1 MTHNKQPQSARSG
14 TRPHGDAQRKP
25 FSASRSRFEGIV
37 ATLLSDETGRMT
49 HRELEDLLHTDG
61 MALLRQLYQDHLDLR
76 ADREV
81 RLDSVA
87 GSDGKTRGHHRAE
100 TSRALMTVFGVVRP
114 RGRTYEGRGMNALR
128 PADAALNLPRE
139 KHSHGLQRRV
149 AYEVSKGSFED
160 AVESI
165 DRTTAGHVPKRQA
178 EEIARRTAADFET
191 FYKERKGLVPS
202 KEASILVTTFD
213 GKGVVVRREDL
224 RETTRKKAEK
234 TNRKLKTRLSPG
246 EKEHRKRMACV
257 AAVYA
262 IAPHVRSP
270 EEILANGKPAVA
282 TEKRRRPK
290 PEGKR
295 VWASLRD
302 PPEAVIADAFAEAEA
317 RDPDH
322 KLDWVTLVD
331 GNENQIRLA
340 QAFAELSGHS
350 VTIIVDLIH
359 VSEYLWKA
367 AIALHGGSGPSAEE
381 WMQERLLRVL
391 RGEASQVAAGMRR
404 SATKRQLSATSRKP
418 IDTCA
423 NYLLKYKPFLR
434 YDAYLAAGFPIA
446 TGIIE
451 GACRH
456 LVKDRMDV
464 PGEWSL
470 DGAEAVLR
478 LRALR
483 CSGDFDEYWLHHENA
498 EFLRN
503 HLGAYANGEVPD
515 PWPGPSADNH
525 RRRHLSVVK

>member
-1 MTHNKQPQSARSG
+1 MKQHKQARSAQSG
-14 TRPHGDAQRKP
+14 KKPHGVPQRKH
-25 FSASRSRFEGIV
+25 FDESRARFEAIV
-37 ATLLSDETGRMT
+37 ATLISDDTGKMT

-76 ADREV
+76 AEREV
-81 RLDSVA
+81 RLDTVI
-87 GSDGKTRGHHRAE
+87 GSDGQTRGHHRAE
-100 TSRALMTVFGVVRP
+100 TSRGMMTVFGPVRP
-114 RGRTYEGRGMNALR
+114 RGRTYEGRGMSALR
-128 PADAALNLPRE
+128 PADAALNLPKE
-139 KHSHGLQRRV
+139 KYSHGLQRRV
-149 AYEVSKGSFED
+149 AVEVSKGSFED

-165 DRTTAGHVPKRQA
+165 DRTTGGHVPKRQA

-191 FYKERKGLVPS
+191 FYEERKGLAPS
-202 KEASILVTTFD
+202 HEASILVTTFD
-213 GKGVVVRREDL
+213 GKGVVVRQEDL
-224 RETTRKKAEK
+224 RDTTRKKAEK
-234 TNRKLKTRLSPG
+234 AARKLKTRLSPG

-270 EEILANGKPAVA
+270 EEILANAKPAVA
-282 TEKRRRPK
+282 IEKRRRPK
-290 PEGKR
+290 PEDKR

-322 KLDWVTLVD
+322 ERDWVTLVD

-340 QAFAELSGHS
+340 QAFADLRGHT
-350 VTIIVDLIH
+350 VTIVVDLIH

-367 AIALHGGSGPSAEE
+367 AIALHGSTPKAEK
-381 WMQERLLRVL
+381 WMQERLLRIL

-404 SATKRQLSATSRKP
+404 SATKLDLSPESRKP
-418 IDTCA
+418 VDTCA
-423 NYLLKYKPFLR
+423 NYLLKYKQFLK
-434 YDAYLAAGFPIA
+434 YEAYLAAGFPIA
-446 TGIIE
+446 TGVIE

-498 EFLRN
+498 ELRRN
-503 HLGAYANGEVPD
+503 HLSAYANGYAPD
-515 PWPGPSADNH
+515 PWPGPSTGGN
-525 RRRHLSVVK
+525 RRGHLSVVK